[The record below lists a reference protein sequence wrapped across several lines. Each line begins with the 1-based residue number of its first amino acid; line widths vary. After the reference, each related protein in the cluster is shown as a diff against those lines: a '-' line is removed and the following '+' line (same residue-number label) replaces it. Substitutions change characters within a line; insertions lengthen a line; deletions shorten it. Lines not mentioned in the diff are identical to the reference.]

1 MANKILEDI
10 EMTDDAFWSKVDDV
24 CPEVEWTDWIPEDVL
39 ALQKACEDAVAE
51 LLSRNELAAF
61 FASINFLT
69 IISNN

>member
-10 EMTDDAFWSKVDDV
+10 EMTDDAFWSKVADV
-24 CPEVEWTDWIPEDVL
+24 CPEVEWGDWIPEDVL

-51 LLSRNELAAF
+51 LLSHNELGAF

>member
-10 EMTDDAFWSKVDDV
+10 EMTDDAFWSKVADV
-24 CPEVEWTDWIPEDVL
+24 YPEVEWGDWIPEDVL

-51 LLSRNELAAF
+51 FMSRNELRAF
-61 FASINFLT
+61 FVRINFLT

>member
-10 EMTDDAFWSKVDDV
+10 EMTDDAFWSKVADV
-24 CPEVEWTDWIPEDVL
+24 CPEVEWVDWIPEDVL

-51 LLSRNELAAF
+51 FISRNELGAF
-61 FASINFLT
+61 FARINFLT

>member
-10 EMTDDAFWSKVDDV
+10 EMTDDAFWSKVADV
-24 CPEVEWTDWIPEDVL
+24 CPEVEWGDWMPEDVL

-51 LLSRNELAAF
+51 FMARNELSAF

>member
-10 EMTDDAFWSKVDDV
+10 EMTDDAFWSMIADV
-24 CPEVEWTDWIPEDVL
+24 CPEVEWGDWIPEDVL
-39 ALQKACEDAVAE
+39 ALQKACEDAVVEFMA
-51 LLSRNELAAF
+51 RNGLAAF